1 MPGRF
6 RYAEPFASFLGSYE
20 GSTVEVGVSEFTR

>member
-20 GSTVEVGVSEFTR
+20 GSTVEVGVWN